1 MITKELFLKY
11 YAVQMEGKY
20 NMVMEM
26 FDVMKILGI
35 TDMQE
40 YLDILRNY
48 NTYYK
53 QYIENDNDVH
63 NPTCL
68 DKFIKTRI

>member
-63 NPTCL
+63 N
-68 DKFIKTRI
+68 

>member
-1 MITKELFLKY
+1 MNLFNLENIKIMITKELFLKY

-63 NPTCL
+63 N
-68 DKFIKTRI
+68 

>member
-11 YAVQMEGKY
+11 YQVQMEGKY
-20 NMVMEM
+20 NMVMDM

-35 TDMQE
+35 TDMLK
-40 YLDILRNY
+40 YFDILRNY

-53 QYIENDNDVH
+53 QYIEN
-63 NPTCL
+63 
-68 DKFIKTRI
+68 